1 MSQSIWS
8 PSQCVGTIPI
18 IRGPTTQPWKTVDN
32 HPCLFNAFNCA
43 VHHLASHLLF
53 LLTLIQPETHF
64 FILILQKK
72 KPMKTTWCLNLYW
85 LPSQMQKV
93 WIGSHEILPMNIDK
107 GLRILLVV
115 GWSKHIDTEGRK
127 HRVTAMSLRIKVTF
141 SGKLMFL
148 VPVTKNTVRY

>member
-32 HPCLFNAFNCA
+32 HPCLLNAFNCA

-53 LLTLIQPETHF
+53 LLTLIQPETRF

-72 KPMKTTWCLNLYW
+72 KNNEDNMMLKP
-85 LPSQMQKV
+85 
-93 WIGSHEILPMNIDK
+93 
-107 GLRILLVV
+107 LLVA
-115 GWSKHIDTEGRK
+115 IPDAEG
-127 HRVTAMSLRIKVTF
+127 MDWQ
-141 SGKLMFL
+141 
-148 VPVTKNTVRY
+148 P